1 MGGGN
6 GGARRSAMMGQRRGR
21 LVSVPGLGQR
31 RSQPRITMS
40 TRRATM
46 ITWLLDPS
54 TGLIVNYLMQHT
66 NPIAVLRKSMLL
78 NSCLII
84 LLCC

>member
-6 GGARRSAMMGQRRGR
+6 GSARRSAMMGQRHRGR
-21 LVSVPGLGQR
+21 LGFVPGLDWR

-54 TGLIVNYLMQHT
+54 TGLIMKYLM
-66 NPIAVLRKSMLL
+66 
-78 NSCLII
+78 
-84 LLCC
+84 